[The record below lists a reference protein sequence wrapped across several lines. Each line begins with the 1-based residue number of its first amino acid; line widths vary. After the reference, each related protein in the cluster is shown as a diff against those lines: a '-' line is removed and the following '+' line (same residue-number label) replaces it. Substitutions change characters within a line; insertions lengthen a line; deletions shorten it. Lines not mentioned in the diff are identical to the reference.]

1 MASELLGG
9 LVLIGVGMAI
19 AGGILLAPP
28 LAWPHD

>member
-1 MASELLGG
+1 MVSELLGG
-9 LVLIGVGMAI
+9 LVLIAGIAI